1 MSITQKSFKS
11 ARNKVTTGSES
22 SDHQSSYHFS
32 TENTSSKQDPEFC
45 AQQSAPSPLFSL
57 RDRCYSFKKSPLQKY
72 QPPVWI
78 SRLPKRLHLAVE
90 NNHGLNN
97 LLFRPIT
104 KNGPVF
110 QYVAVPDLNIS
121 YHQAQ
126 KMKPRT
132 SSYCVGE
139 QLVSVHHRTRLS
151 STGCLQL
158 EDPHADVPGSPL
170 SIGSPNGDEKWF
182 YLRED
187 LLRTIKER
195 LSKDNMFKIRDTAS
209 SNQWGSQDAD
219 SDGVFSPQKGNQGA
233 TFSNLGSLELPPEC
247 VEISTFLR
255 SLASSADI
263 LAFCT
268 LTKENSIRFQK
279 YLEVCSERELA
290 RISRLFEPHYSELL
304 VHRVGNY
311 VLKKLVELDPVG
323 TRDGLAAFCLA
334 RFAVLARN
342 EFASRVIQALIE
354 LCPSVRVFALKY
366 FAENFTECL
375 ENTAV
380 VFLVISAIRFSGQ
393 PSETAF
399 IKETLKKNPQLLGIK
414 IFQRIL
420 VSYVQSCDE
429 ASLEEVSAL
438 IKPEVNLRRLLNEK
452 FSTYI
457 ILTMLQRRVELITH
471 VLFRSIKAGIEE
483 LFETKFFKLLI
494 SKIFELKD
502 RELTEKISRELTALS
517 SSQLFK
523 LASKS
528 TYFLFYLFITFSS
541 FDESRVRNFVRFFK
555 RLSSYPALKPF
566 LSVKSSVL
574 PNRH

>member
-1 MSITQKSFKS
+1 MSITQKSFIS
-11 ARNKVTTGSES
+11 ARNKVTSGSES
-22 SDHQSSYHFS
+22 SDYHSTNEFSS
-32 TENTSSKQDPEFC
+32 ENTSSKHDAKLC
-45 AQQSAPSPLFSL
+45 AQQIAGSPLFSL

-72 QPPVWI
+72 QPPAWI
-78 SRLPKRLHLAVE
+78 SRLPKRLHLLVE
-90 NNHGLNN
+90 NNHGLSNV
-97 LLFRPIT
+97 LFRPIT

-110 QYVAVPDLNIS
+110 QYVAAPDLNIS
-121 YHQAQ
+121 THQAQ
-126 KMKPRT
+126 KLKPRT
-132 SSYCVGE
+132 SSYCVGV
-139 QLVSVHHRTRLS
+139 QLVSVNHRTRL

-158 EDPHADVPGSPL
+158 EELHVDLPGSPL

-182 YLRED
+182 YLREY
-187 LLRTIKER
+187 LLSTIKER
-195 LSKDNMFKIRDTAS
+195 LSKDNMFKIKDTAS
-209 SNQWGSQDAD
+209 SNQWGCLDAD
-219 SDGVFSPQKGNQGA
+219 SDGVSSPQKGIQGA
-233 TFSNLGSLELPPEC
+233 NYSNLGSLELQPES
-247 VEISTFLR
+247 VEISTLLR
-255 SLASSADI
+255 SLASSADM

-268 LTKENSIRFQK
+268 LTKENSIHLQK
-279 YLEVCSERELA
+279 YLEVCSEQELG
-290 RISRLFEPHYSELL
+290 RIGRLFQPHYEELL

-311 VLKKLVELDPVG
+311 VLKKLVELDPVH
-323 TRDGLAAFCLA
+323 TRDGLAAFCLL

-342 EFASRVIQALIE
+342 EFASRVIQTLIE
-354 LCPSVRVFALKY
+354 LCPSVRAFALKH

-399 IKETLKKNPQLLGIK
+399 IKETLKRNPQLLGIK

-429 ASLEEVSAL
+429 GSLEEVSAL

-502 RELTEKISRELTALS
+502 RELTEKFSRELTALS

-555 RLSSYPALKPF
+555 RLSSYPALKSF
-566 LSVKSSVL
+566 LSVKSSVQSS
-574 PNRH
+574 RH